1 MSNRTKIVVLYM
13 KEVIYT
19 VVFAVLAVVLIVL
32 LFLMFQKNEEVS
44 SSALY
49 QPGVYTSSIQM
60 NDAVLD
66 VEVVV
71 DEQRINAIAFRNLS
85 DEVATMYPLMQPC
98 LDVIS
103 QQVYDSQSLENI
115 ELSQEGEYTSE
126 VLLKAVKNAV
136 EKAKIREE

>member
-1 MSNRTKIVVLYM
+1 M

-32 LFLMFQKNEEVS
+32 LFLMFRKNEEVS

>member
-1 MSNRTKIVVLYM
+1 M

-32 LFLMFQKNEEVS
+32 LLLMFKKEEVS
-44 SSALY
+44 SSAKY

-85 DEVATMYPLMQPC
+85 DEVATAYPLMQPC

-103 QQVYDSQSLENI
+103 QQVYDRQSLEDI
-115 ELSQEGEYTSE
+115 ELSKEGEYTSE
-126 VLLKAVKNAV
+126 VLLQAVKNAV
-136 EKAKIREE
+136 EKAKVIRKE

>member
-32 LFLMFQKNEEVS
+32 LFLMFRKNEEVS

-49 QPGVYTSSIQM
+49 RPGVYTSSIQM

>member
-1 MSNRTKIVVLYM
+1 M

-32 LFLMFQKNEEVS
+32 LFLMFRKNEEVS

-49 QPGVYTSSIQM
+49 RPGVYTSSIQM

-85 DEVATMYPLMQPC
+85 GEVATMYPLMQPC

-136 EKAKIREE
+136 EKAKIKEE